1 MNKLLIIGILL
12 FSLAIT
18 VAPKI
23 HAVRKSLDLGKYQ
36 ISSILAESSHNN
48 VSTGDARKLHSK
60 FTKRSKP
67 KHRHS
72 SVGLNLGLSSEQ
84 LNSLVHD
91 PKPTVTPKKNA
102 KTAGTT
108 NPEDFKKLM
117 AQVDKFLGEPD
128 APDHIPA
135 KKLKVQLKATKK
147 PDPKKER

>member
-23 HAVRKSLDLGKYQ
+23 NAVRKSLDLGKYQ

-48 VSTGDARKLHSK
+48 VAMGDARKLHSK
-60 FTKRSKP
+60 VANHSKP
-67 KHRHS
+67 KHRRS

-84 LNSLVHD
+84 LNSLVVD
-91 PKPTVTPKKNA
+91 PKPTVATKKTV
-102 KTAGTT
+102 KTAETT

-128 APDHIPA
+128 APEHIPTT
-135 KKLKVQLKATKK
+135 KLTVQPKATKK
-147 PDPKKER
+147 PDPRKER